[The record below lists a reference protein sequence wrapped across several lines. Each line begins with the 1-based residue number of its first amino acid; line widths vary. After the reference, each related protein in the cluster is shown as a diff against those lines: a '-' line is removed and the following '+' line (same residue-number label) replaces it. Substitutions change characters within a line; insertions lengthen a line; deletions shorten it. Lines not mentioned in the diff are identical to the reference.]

1 MRISTVLLAL
11 SIVSIGAAQG
21 FDPANYSSL
30 KWQNVGPARGG
41 RSVACVGVRTRPN
54 EFYFGATGGGLWKS
68 TDAGVSWSCVTDG
81 FITSSSVG
89 AVAVSD
95 SNPDVVYLGTG
106 ERDIRGNISEGD
118 GVYKSTDAGKT
129 WKHVGLESTR
139 TVSKIVVDPKNPDVV
154 YVAALGHVFGKNDDR
169 GVFKSTDGGKTWTK
183 ILFESDK
190 AGAVE
195 ITMDPADS
203 NTLYAATWEAWRTPY
218 FMNSGGEGSKFWKT
232 TDAGATWKDITRN
245 QGLPKGVV
253 GKIGISV
260 SPVKHERVWA
270 IVEATDG
277 GIFRS
282 DDSGT
287 TWTKITDEHKF
298 TQRAWYYSHI
308 YADTKEPDKV
318 FCLNVS
324 AFKSTDGG
332 KAWSGIRT
340 PHGDNH
346 DLWVNPDDA
355 NRMIESNDGG
365 AAVSIDGGKTWT
377 KENYATAQFYHV
389 VADNHFPYRIYGAQ
403 QDNSSVMVSPSEP
416 NRADHAN
423 WNFSAGGESGYMAVK
438 PNDPDIVY
446 GGNYSGNI
454 ERLNTRTGL
463 AYSVD
468 PWPDNP
474 MGHGAKDLDQRF
486 QWTFPIVTSP
496 HNPNVI
502 YSSSQYLFR
511 TDNGGQSWK
520 QISPDLTRNDKSK
533 MESSGGPITQDNT
546 SIEYYGTIFTV
557 AESPAAK
564 DEIWTGSDD
573 GLVYLTRD
581 GGKTWDNVTP
591 KDMPHWGRVSMVE
604 ASPHDA
610 GTAYLSVNNY
620 QNDDLKPYFYR
631 THDFGKT
638 WTKITSGIDQ
648 EAFARVCREDLRRKG
663 LLYAGTE
670 KGAYVSFDDGEHWQS
685 LQLNLPLTPVH
696 DLALKDDDLIAATH
710 GRSFWILHGT
720 SVMENLTAAKPTK
733 PVLYQPVDRYNTR
746 GALSIVDYY
755 IPAAAKKV
763 AFEFLD
769 SEGKVVAG
777 QDGDKSA
784 GLHRF
789 NKNLSHPPF
798 HSFSGMVLWSGFPQ
812 EIPCPPG
819 MYTVKMNVD
828 GDVQSKNFKVL
839 KDPRVAASEKDLV
852 EQYRF
857 SLQIVDR
864 ISEANDAVIRIRD
877 TKSQIDKVVKADAS
891 LKPAADAL
899 ELKLSEVED
908 AIHQGKSKAGEDPL
922 NFPVRLNDKLA
933 GVQSAV
939 QSGSMKPPAQTYA
952 VFNMLSKQLQVRLD
966 KLKDIEAKD
975 LAAFNSTLKA
985 KGVAAIVPKTPK
997 PDNKPFSFD
1006 DDETTQRGGRRDE
1019 DSEGE

>member
-1 MRISTVLLAL
+1 MKISTFLLSM
-11 SIVSIGAAQG
+11 SIACVGYSQG

-41 RSVACVGVRTRPN
+41 RSVACTGVRTRPD
-54 EFYFGATGGGLWKS
+54 EFYFGATGGGLWKT
-68 TDAGVSWSCVTDG
+68 TDAGKSWSCVSDG
-81 FITSSSVG
+81 FFTSSSVG

-95 SNPDVVYLGTG
+95 SNPDIVYAGMG
-106 ERDIRGNISEGD
+106 ERDIRGNVAEGD

-129 WKHVGLESTR
+129 WKHIGLASTR
-139 TVSKIVVDPKNPDVV
+139 VISKIVVDPKNPEVV
-154 YVAALGHVFGKNDDR
+154 YVAALGHIFGPNNDR
-169 GVFKSTDGGKTWTK
+169 GIFKSTDGGKTWVK

-195 ITMDPADS
+195 LAMDPTDS
-203 NTLYAATWEAWRTPY
+203 RTLYAATWEAWRTPY
-218 FMNSGGEGSKFWKT
+218 FMNSGGPGSKFWKT
-232 TDAGATWKDITRN
+232 TDAGVTWTEITRN
-245 QGLPKGVV
+245 QGLPKGVD

-260 SPVKHERVWA
+260 SPVKHDRVWA

-282 DDSGT
+282 EDAGV
-287 TWTKITDEHKF
+287 TWSKITDEHRF

-308 YADTKEPDKV
+308 YADPKELDKV

-324 AFKSTDGG
+324 AYKSTDAG
-332 KAWSGIRT
+332 KAWTGIRT
-340 PHGDNH
+340 SHGDNH
-346 DLWVNPDDA
+346 DLWINPDD
-355 NRMIESNDGG
+355 NTKMVESNDGG
-365 AAVSIDGGKTWT
+365 ACVSTDGGKTWS
-377 KENYATAQFYHV
+377 KESFATAQFYHV

-403 QDNSSVMVSPSEP
+403 QDNSSVMLSPSDP

-423 WNFSAGGESGYMAVK
+423 WNSSAGGESGYMAVK

-454 ERLNTRTGL
+454 DRLNTRTGL

-474 MGHGAKDLDQRF
+474 MGHGAKDLDQRY

-502 YSSSQYLFR
+502 YASSQFLMR

-520 QISPDLTRNDKSK
+520 QISPDLTRNDRLK

-557 AESPAAK
+557 AESPVAR

-573 GLVYLTRD
+573 GLVHLTRD
-581 GGKTWDNVTP
+581 GGRTWEDVTP
-591 KDMPHWGRVSMVE
+591 AGMPHWGRVSMVE
-604 ASPHDA
+604 TSPHDA

-620 QNDDLKPYFYR
+620 QNDDLAPYFYR
-631 THDFGKT
+631 THDFGRT
-638 WTKITSGIDQ
+638 WTKITNGIGP
-648 EAFARVCREDLRRKG
+648 EAFARVCREDLHRKG

-670 KGAYVSFDDGEHWQS
+670 KGAYVSFDDGDHWQT

-710 GRSFWILHGT
+710 GRSFWILHGL
-720 SVMENLTAAKPTK
+720 SVMENLKAVKPTK
-733 PVLYQPVDRYNTR
+733 PVLYQPIDRYRMDNAR
-746 GALSIVDYY
+746 AVIDYY
-755 IPAAAKKV
+755 LPSVAKKV
-763 AFEFLD
+763 VFEFMD
-769 SEGKVVAG
+769 SDGKKIASQEGVKTPGV
-777 QDGDKSA
+777 
-784 GLHRF
+784 HRL
-789 NKNLSHPPF
+789 NKDLGHPPF

-812 EIPCPPG
+812 EIAAPPG
-819 MYTVKMNVD
+819 TYTVRLDVD
-828 GDVQSKNFKVL
+828 GVTDSKSFRLL
-839 KDPRVAASEKDLV
+839 KDPRVAASEKDLT

-857 SLQIVDR
+857 SIEVLDR

-877 TKSQIDKVVKADAS
+877 MKAQIDKAVVAEAS
-891 LKPAADAL
+891 LKDSADAL
-899 ELKLSEVED
+899 KASLSVVED
-908 AIHQGKSKAGEDPL
+908 AIHQGKSKSGEDPL

-939 QSGSMKPPAQTYA
+939 QSGSMKPPAQTRA
-952 VFNMLSKQLQVRLD
+952 VFAMLSKQVQTQLDRL
-966 KLKDIEAKD
+966 KELEAKEIP
-975 LAAFNSTLKA
+975 AFNETLKGKKIA
-985 KGVAAIVPKTPK
+985 PIVPKTPTVAAGSF
-997 PDNKPFSFD
+997 NFD
-1006 DDETTQRGGRRDE
+1006 DEESGHGVKGRGDEGD
-1019 DSEGE
+1019 